1 MARPLRIELAGG
13 LYHVTSRGDRR
24 EAIYRENQDRTDWLD
39 LLAHVCTRFNWQ
51 CYAYCQM
58 IDHYHFLIETPE
70 ANLSKG
76 MRQLNGVYTQ
86 HFNRQHQSIGHLFQ
100 GRFKAILVEKET
112 YLLNLA
118 RYIILNP
125 VRAKLVDSVTDWQW
139 SSYAAT
145 AGKIAAPNWL
155 NTQALLQHFNG
166 RIKVAQL
173 QYQHFIAEG
182 MQQPPIWDGLRHQ
195 IFLGNSEFIEHFAKQ
210 AHPSINS
217 REVPKKQR
225 QSLVKPLS
233 YFAQTYPTRREA
245 IAHAFLTGVYSMQE
259 IADFFGIH
267 YSTVSRAVRWLEQ
280 TQHTAKD
287 TDST

>member
-24 EAIYRENQDRTDWLD
+24 EAIYHNEQDRADWLD
-39 LLAHVCTRFNWQ
+39 LLGHVCTRFNWR
-51 CYAYCQM
+51 CYAYCEM
-58 IDHYHFLIETPE
+58 TDHYHFLVETPE
-70 ANLSKG
+70 PNLSKG

-86 HFNRQHQSIGHLFQ
+86 HINRQHDSVGHLFQ
-100 GRFKAILVEKET
+100 GRFKAILVEKEA

-118 RYIILNP
+118 RYIVLNP
-125 VRAKLVDSVTDWQW
+125 VRAKLVESAADWQW

-145 AGKIAAPNWL
+145 AGKVTVPKWL
-155 NTQALLQHFNG
+155 DTQSILQPFGG
-166 RIKVAQL
+166 RIKTMRSKYEAFV
-173 QYQHFIAEG
+173 AEG
-182 MQQPPIWDGLRHQ
+182 MQQMPIWDNLRHQ
-195 IFLGNSEFIEHFAKQ
+195 IFLGGSEFIERFAEQ

-233 YFAQTYPTRREA
+233 YFAQAYPVRREA
-245 IAHAFLTGVYSMQE
+245 IARAFLTGVYSMQE

-267 YSTVSRAVRWLEQ
+267 YSTVSRAVRWLEESQ
-280 TQHTAKD
+280 QMSS
-287 TDST
+287 DSN